1 MTVWADFIF
10 KPKGSYQQRRIFQRI
25 CNIAILIV
33 ALSLSFANR
42 GSSHPTGNLVSFG
55 DAVLWSY
62 IDPID
67 DPDHHASVMIWD
79 KISDPRIFL
88 KSEHSAS
95 DYMLFSGQEAL
106 YVIERR
112 YKANSEQFEV
122 RLLKVEADMKPTV
135 IWEWFADN
143 WRIGESG
150 FYMLSDTQMVFG
162 RYPDILT
169 LNKGSEPATFVSIR
183 FSINKIR
190 LVENG
195 NILALSD
202 DSCLLLD
209 QRGNVLKRWDDLIDE
224 KVSNPPLQRN
234 QIFDADYKDGSLLI
248 AYWGKRTFEYID
260 NTGNHKELVQLED
273 PLTPH
278 WVASHQDERY
288 LFASELVFDGSTP
301 KPYLVKLDKHDTVSV
316 VWEVPD

>member
-1 MTVWADFIF
+1 MI
-10 KPKGSYQQRRIFQRI
+10 
-25 CNIAILIV
+25 
-33 ALSLSFANR
+33 LSLSIANR
-42 GSSHPTGNLVSFG
+42 GFSHPTGNLVTFG
-55 DAVLWSY
+55 DAVFWSY

-79 KISDPRIFL
+79 KKSEPRVFL

-95 DYMLFSGQEAL
+95 DYMLFSGEAAI

-112 YKANSEQFEV
+112 YIAHRDQFEV
-122 RLLKVEADMKPTV
+122 RLLKSEKDLKPTV
-135 IWEWFADN
+135 IWDWFTDS

-150 FYMLSDTQMVFG
+150 FYMLSDTKMVFG
-162 RYPDILT
+162 RYPNILT
-169 LNKGSEPATFVSIR
+169 LNKGSEPVEFVSIP

-202 DSCLLLD
+202 NTCLLLD
-209 QRGNVLKRWDDLIDE
+209 QQGNLLKRWDDLIDE
-224 KVSNPPLQRN
+224 QVANPPLQRN
-234 QIFDADYKDGSLLI
+234 HIFDADYDDGSLLI

-260 NTGNHKELVQLED
+260 NTGNHKELMQLKD
-273 PLTPH
+273 PFTPH
-278 WVASHQDERY
+278 WVATHQGERY